1 MQADLLAPFLHPLML
16 HVCSALTHLADGVR
30 SDALATLELMLDH
43 APRGALG
50 RYTAQV
56 LNPTHALSEQQ
67 LTPRTSPPS

>member
-1 MQADLLAPFLHPLML
+1 ML

-56 LNPTHALSEQQ
+56 LGK
-67 LTPRTSPPS
+67 LTRHSYAQPPLFITQKGRGYSITVVDVSF